1 MISNIHVISAQRPRR
16 DVRQGRVAE
25 RERCIIQAAS
35 MVKHT
40 KAKVDFSQKRVKVGR
55 KLPKSLSETQIDVK
69 ARKLV
74 IPSQKQ
80 ITTHVD
86 QGNQQEVLSSHMVS
100 DHSFAS
106 FSSPLLL
113 SCLVLSCPVYYIL
126 TISCSFTSTPSLET
140 IEPLLTWQ

>member
-1 MISNIHVISAQRPRR
+1 
-16 DVRQGRVAE
+16 
-25 RERCIIQAAS
+25 

-86 QGNQQEVLSSHMVS
+86 QGNQREVLSSHMVS
-100 DHSFAS
+100 DHYFAS
-106 FSSPLLL
+106 FSSPLLSSPLPSSPLIL
-113 SCLVLSCPVYYIL
+113 SCLLYSDNILFCHFNIFCRNNWTTTHLAIELMLSSLLEDSSLNVV
-126 TISCSFTSTPSLET
+126 SQRST
-140 IEPLLTWQ
+140 